1 MAKKNMTVE
10 LVRHYA
16 DNITQRIVA
25 LQEEIKGLTELRK
38 RITGKGATVTPAAK
52 AKPKKKKTVHWT
64 QRPENKGKMLK
75 NIKRMEAAKRE
86 A

>member
-1 MAKKNMTVE
+1 VAKKNMTTE

-16 DNITQRIVA
+16 DNITQRIAA
-25 LQEEIKGLTELRK
+25 LKDEIQGLTELRK
-38 RITGKGATVTPAAK
+38 RIVGKRLMTEPG
-52 AKPKKKKTVHWT
+52 AKPKKKTTHWT

-75 NIKRMEAAKRE
+75 SIKRMQAAKQE